1 MRNKDTKTNK
11 KSNTWINVK
20 KCAPYFLIDKK
31 SLFILMITSILT
43 ALINSY
49 IPALTGHVLDFI
61 TNYKLNEA
69 LFYLTLAILLAIF
82 SDYLRLLLNR
92 AFVKVQNIVVE
103 TIRKDIIASFFN
115 IENKIL
121 VKTSSGVFIS
131 RIQQDP
137 KSVFNAFASVRRNMS
152 TLLSN
157 FFVIFYIF
165 YLNWILGIIVVIG
178 TIAVYVIEKIG
189 MRKYI
194 AYQKSYNDKWEN
206 NSGTINEGI
215 KGVQDIKLL
224 NIVEYFKEKIN
235 GNIDEMKEESL
246 NAYKVDT
253 KYELLRD
260 ITTDIF
266 IFAIVFLSIMFVKF
280 DVMSIS
286 SVIVVFMYRN
296 RLFESVLYL
305 AWSERSLKEFSL
317 AATRIFEIVDSKK
330 FVKEKYGTKRV
341 RQLMGNIE
349 FKNVTFSYEKENVI
363 KNISFKINEKD
374 SVAIVGKSGSGK
386 TTIINL
392 LNRTYIKDSGSILID
407 GYEIDKLDKV
417 SLRRNISVISQNPYI
432 FNLSIKENLKMVSPG
447 ASIKQIEN
455 VCKICE
461 MHDYIMS
468 LPKKYN
474 TIVGEGGVNLSGG
487 ERQRL
492 AIARALLMKTNII
505 LFDEATSALDNETQA
520 NIQRAINN
528 ISSEYTM
535 LIVAHRLSTIKD
547 CNKIIVLDKGKIV
560 GIGNHNELYKSN
572 KIYKVLYEN
581 ELQK

>member
-317 AATRIFEIVDSKK
+317 AATRI
-330 FVKEKYGTKRV
+330 
-341 RQLMGNIE
+341 
-349 FKNVTFSYEKENVI
+349 
-363 KNISFKINEKD
+363 
-374 SVAIVGKSGSGK
+374 
-386 TTIINL
+386 
-392 LNRTYIKDSGSILID
+392 
-407 GYEIDKLDKV
+407 
-417 SLRRNISVISQNPYI
+417 
-432 FNLSIKENLKMVSPG
+432 
-447 ASIKQIEN
+447 
-455 VCKICE
+455 
-461 MHDYIMS
+461 
-468 LPKKYN
+468 
-474 TIVGEGGVNLSGG
+474 
-487 ERQRL
+487 
-492 AIARALLMKTNII
+492 
-505 LFDEATSALDNETQA
+505 
-520 NIQRAINN
+520 
-528 ISSEYTM
+528 
-535 LIVAHRLSTIKD
+535 
-547 CNKIIVLDKGKIV
+547 
-560 GIGNHNELYKSN
+560 
-572 KIYKVLYEN
+572 
-581 ELQK
+581 